1 MLQRSCRKPDEDKKY
16 LPVGSSEEVVT
27 NAESE
32 VDGVKYKWNIYM
44 QYSNWMSANEQI
56 DDK

>member
-1 MLQRSCRKPDEDKKY
+1 MQILS
-16 LPVGSSEEVVT
+16 VGSSEEVVT